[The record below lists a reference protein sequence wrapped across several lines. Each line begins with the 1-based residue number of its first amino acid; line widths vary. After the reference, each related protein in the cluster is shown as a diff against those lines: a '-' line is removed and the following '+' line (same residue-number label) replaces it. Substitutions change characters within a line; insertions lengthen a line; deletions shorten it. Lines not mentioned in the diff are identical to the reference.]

1 MWKLANLL
9 SYLLFSIS
17 DLPVVFFSSPF
28 FYLFMSVYT
37 YLFIYICMYL
47 FFVYHLCFF
56 VCVHVYI
63 FFFYRV
69 IASTQ
74 LDCNLFRYLQ
84 SIFPHKLTVA
94 VHLQIVADD
103 CKMASVLANLKF
115 FVTEYL
121 LTESIS

>member
-1 MWKLANLL
+1 M
-9 SYLLFSIS
+9 
-17 DLPVVFFSSPF
+17 FF
-28 FYLFMSVYT
+28 
-37 YLFIYICMYL
+37 C
-47 FFVYHLCFF
+47 
-56 VCVHVYI
+56 VCSRVYI
-63 FFFYRV
+63 FLYRV